1 MKKKAVFTYILP
13 MLAVVF
19 VLTAWFGTRQAT
31 AAVQKLEELEAI
43 YTGEPVQV
51 GAQISLKDISL
62 TAKYYVSEGEYGY
75 DDYETV
81 KKGFTIT
88 PSVIKAKGE
97 NKVVVSYK
105 GKTCVVSVEG
115 KAVESITASYT
126 GEAVYVGAAVPTGKI
141 EVYAYFS
148 DGSYERV
155 KTFTLS
161 VPTVQK
167 EGMNM
172 ISVVYEGKTDI
183 IYVEG
188 KAPLAVEEIYA
199 SYIGEPVIVGNSI
212 SKGKIEV
219 QALYNDGTLKTITN
233 FNISPSIVEDEGE
246 NDIVVSYGEVSTV
259 IQVYGEER
267 YITEMR
273 ARYTGPGVIV
283 GKSVPRDEIEV
294 IVTYNDGLDEEL
306 DSYELFGEEI
316 LFEGENVVLVYCDSF
331 MEEITV
337 YGVAGFAANYDNS
350 ISNYFTSEDGY
361 YYTEVTLGMNMGL
374 SADKFFLLKAD
385 EEQAESMVQR
395 VVFTE
400 DFIAFQLFYDDD
412 EMVREFPMAMKVT
425 VPDGFDA
432 EKFGV
437 YYTPAQSTTM
447 AKVDGYFLDEEQK
460 EYEFIVYEPGMY
472 ILVNEV
478 SNLLVSEIIVETK
491 VVLRE
496 NRSYSLNPVVFPLSA
511 ENREVSYESTDETVA
526 TVSANGKIR
535 TYNEG
540 TCEIWIEAEDNS
552 GVYAVVTV
560 VVKNKK

>member
-1 MKKKAVFTYILP
+1 MKKKTASRYI
-13 MLAVVF
+13 VS
-19 VLTAWFGTRQAT
+19 VLTVLVAVTVWFGTKQA
-31 AAVQKLEELEAI
+31 AGAVQKLEELEAI

-75 DDYETV
+75 DDYEIV

-183 IYVEG
+183 IYVDG

-199 SYIGEPVIVGNSI
+199 SYTGEPIIVGNAV

-219 QALYNDGTLKTITN
+219 QALYNDGTIKTITN
-233 FNISPSIVEDEGE
+233 FNISPSIIEEEGE
-246 NDIVVSYGEVSTV
+246 NEITVTYGEVSTV

-273 ARYTGPGVIV
+273 ARYTGSGVMI
-283 GKSVPRDEIEV
+283 GKSVPKEDIEV
-294 IVTYNDGLDEEL
+294 MVTYNDGSEEQL

-350 ISNYFTSEDGY
+350 ISNYFTSEDGM

-385 EEQAESMVQR
+385 ADQAKSMVQR
-395 VVFTE
+395 VVSTE
-400 DFIAFQLFYDDD
+400 DFIAFQLFYEDD

-437 YYTPAQSTTM
+437 YYMPAQSMIM
-447 AKVDGYFLDEEQK
+447 AKVDGCFLDEEK
-460 EYEFIVYEPGMY
+460 TEYEFIVYEPGVY
-472 ILVNEV
+472 ILVHEI
-478 SNLLVSEIIVETK
+478 SNQLVSEIIAESKVELK
-491 VVLRE
+491 V
-496 NRSYSLNPVVFPLSA
+496 NRSYSLNPVVFPLTA
-511 ENREVSYESTDETVA
+511 ENREVSYESTDEDVA
-526 TVSANGKIR
+526 TVSENGKIR

-540 TCEIWIEAEDNS
+540 TCEIWIEAEDGS

>member
-1 MKKKAVFTYILP
+1 MKKKSFFKYILP
-13 MLAVVF
+13 VLAVMF
-19 VLTAWFGTRQAT
+19 AVLAWFGAKQAA
-31 AAVQKLEELEAI
+31 AAVQKLTELEAM
-43 YTGEPVQV
+43 YLGDPVQV
-51 GAQISLKDISL
+51 GAQISLKDIQL
-62 TAKYYVSEGEYGY
+62 TAKYYVSEGEFGY
-75 DDYETV
+75 DDYEVV

-88 PSVIKAKGE
+88 PSVIKNKGE

-115 KAVESITASYT
+115 KSVESITASYT
-126 GEAVYVGAAVPTGKI
+126 GEAIYVGSTVPVGKI

-155 KTFTLS
+155 KTFSLS

-167 EGMNM
+167 EGLNM
-172 ISVVYEGKTDI
+172 ISVVYEGKTDL

-199 SYIGEPVIVGNSI
+199 SYTGEPVIVGNAI

-233 FNISPSIVEDEGE
+233 FNISPSIVETEGE
-246 NDIVVSYGEVSTV
+246 NEIVVSYGETSTV

-283 GKSVPRDEIEV
+283 GKSVPKEEIEV

-306 DSYELFGEEI
+306 DSYELFGAEI
-316 LFEGENVVLVYCDSF
+316 LFEGENIVLVYCDSF

-350 ISNYFTSEDGY
+350 ISNYFTSADDT

-374 SADKFFLLKAD
+374 EADKFFLLKAD
-385 EEQAESMVQR
+385 WQQVSSMVQR
-395 VVFTE
+395 VVPTE
-400 DFIAFQLFYDDD
+400 DFIGFQLYYDDD
-412 EMVREFPMAMKVT
+412 EMVREFPMAIKVT
-425 VPDGFDA
+425 VPDGFDP

-437 YYTPAQSTTM
+437 YYTPDQSTTM
-447 AKVDGYFLDEEQK
+447 AKVDGYFLDEEK
-460 EYEFIVYEPGMY
+460 TEYEFIVYEPGMY
-472 ILVNEV
+472 ILINEV

-491 VVLRE
+491 VELRK

-511 ENREVSYESTDETVA
+511 ENREVSYESTDENVA
-526 TVSANGKIR
+526 TVSSNGKIR

-540 TCEIWIEAEDNS
+540 TCEIWIEAEDDS
-552 GVYAVVTV
+552 GVYAIVTV